1 MKIGGQNELKTDPIE
16 NINPTESTELIVVRQ
31 IPVIEDQLRFVKP
44 QVEAR
49 ANAALSL
56 VCTEDTYKEIKRER
70 AALNREYAALEAKR
84 KEVKAAIMGPYEQF
98 EAVYKDCVGGIY
110 AEADKQLKAKIAA
123 VEDGLKQQKTDEL
136 IVWYDEY
143 RASLGIDADLAPF
156 ERAGITVTL
165 SDSKKSL
172 RAKAQTFLDR
182 IRDDLAM
189 IATQEHQDEILVE
202 YRKTLNA
209 SGAILT
215 VTQRHQAAEAEKTRR
230 EAMRAA
236 AEARAAAAQAVAEIV
251 EEEEPDI
258 MIPVAAAPDPELPPE
273 AAPPKSDDPVMRATF
288 TVTAPRSKLI
298 ELRNFLKNGGY
309 EYV

>member
-1 MKIGGQNELKTDPIE
+1 MKTDPNE
-16 NINPTESTELIVVRQ
+16 NTIPTESTELIVVRQ
-31 IPVIEDQLRFVKP
+31 IPIIEDQLRLVKP

-49 ANAALSL
+49 VNAALSL
-56 VCTEDTYKEIKRER
+56 VCTEDTYKEIKKER
-70 AALNREYAALEAKR
+70 AALNREYTALENKR
-84 KEVKAAIMGPYEQF
+84 KEVKSAIMGPYEQF

-136 IVWYDEY
+136 IAWYDEY

-156 ERAGITVTL
+156 ERSGIAVTL
-165 SDSKKSL
+165 SDSRKSL

-189 IATQEHQDEILVE
+189 IATQEYSDEILVE
-202 YRKTLNA
+202 YRVKLNA
-209 SGAILT
+209 SWAILA
-215 VTQRHQAAEAEKTRR
+215 VTARHEEMEKERARR
-230 EAMRAA
+230 EAMQ
-236 AEARAAAAQAVAEIV
+236 AEAEAKAAAAQAVAEIV

-258 MIPVAAAPDPELPPE
+258 QIPVAAAPDPELTPE
-273 AAPPKSDDPVMRATF
+273 AEPPKSDDPVMQATF

-309 EYV
+309 EYVNA